1 MLHSIQRLRG
11 VRMAV
16 VLVESR
22 QLFPDVARSLIADL
36 QSKFQLP
43 VMLVARDEAAWNRHR
58 AMAEFD
64 AVPYLLEL
72 LALGDM
78 GDIDWTEAIFVEPEI
93 PF

>member
-16 VLVESR
+16 VLVERR
-22 QLFPDVARSLIADL
+22 QLGWETAGPLVAEL
-36 QSKFQLP
+36 QTKFQLP
-43 VMLVARDEAAWNRHR
+43 VMLVARDDTAWNNAR
-58 AMAEFD
+58 AVAEFD

-72 LALGDM
+72 LALGE
-78 GDIDWTEAIFVEPEI
+78 IEWSEAFFAEPEL

>member
-16 VLVESR
+16 ILVDRR
-22 QLFPDVARSLIADL
+22 QLVWGLAGPLITDL
-36 QSKFQLP
+36 QMKFQFP
-43 VMLVARDEAAWNRHR
+43 VMLVARDDTAWNNAR
-58 AMAEFD
+58 AAAEFD

-72 LALGDM
+72 LALGD
-78 GDIDWTEAIFVEPEI
+78 IEWSEIEFTECET

>member
-16 VLVESR
+16 VLVEPR
-22 QLFPDVARSLIADL
+22 QLAWDLGGALIAEL
-36 QSKFQLP
+36 QPKFQLP
-43 VMLVARDEAAWNRHR
+43 VMLVAHDNTAWNNAR
-58 AMAEFD
+58 AVAEFD

-72 LALGDM
+72 LALGD
-78 GDIDWTEAIFVEPEI
+78 IDWAQAEFSEPEI

>member
-16 VLVESR
+16 VLVERR
-22 QLFPDVARSLIADL
+22 QLGWDMASSLIADL

-43 VMLVARDEAAWNRHR
+43 VMLVARDNTAWNN
-58 AMAEFD
+58 AKSAAEFD
-64 AVPYLLEL
+64 SVPYLLEL
-72 LALGDM
+72 LALGE
-78 GDIDWTEAIFVEPEI
+78 IEWAEAVFKEPEL

>member
-16 VLVESR
+16 VLVER
-22 QLFPDVARSLIADL
+22 RELAWDVAGQLIAEL
-36 QSKFQLP
+36 QPRFQLP
-43 VMLVARDEAAWNRHR
+43 VMLVARDDTAWNNAR
-58 AMAEFD
+58 AAAEFD

-72 LALGDM
+72 LALGEIEWDEM
-78 GDIDWTEAIFVEPEI
+78 VVVEPEL

>member
-16 VLVESR
+16 VLVERR
-22 QLFPDVARSLIADL
+22 QLMWDVAGPLVAEL
-36 QSKFQLP
+36 QMKFQLP
-43 VMLVARDEAAWNRHR
+43 VMLVARDDTAWNNAR
-58 AMAEFD
+58 AAAEFD

-72 LALGDM
+72 LSLGD
-78 GDIDWTEAIFVEPEI
+78 IEWSEAIFAEPEM

>member
-16 VLVESR
+16 VLVERR
-22 QLFPDVARSLIADL
+22 QLVWDVAGPLIADL
-36 QSKFQLP
+36 QPRFQLP
-43 VMLVARDEAAWNRHR
+43 VMLVARDDTAWNNAR
-58 AMAEFD
+58 AVAEFD

-72 LALGDM
+72 LALGE
-78 GDIDWTEAIFVEPEI
+78 IEWTEAVFAESEL